1 MQMLVST
8 ENGTVLID
16 SFADIEA
23 VIRRSAARGMA
34 EIWLSGDAHYPAI
47 AILLNGDH
55 ACVDFFG
62 TDNDNIKMTLGN
74 YPHEIMFR
82 AGGEE
87 WLAPAN
93 AVISLDEA
101 VLCAEEF
108 CHSLNL
114 PACVTWQDG
123 V

>member
-8 ENGTVLID
+8 EKGTVLID

-55 ACVDFFG
+55 ACVDFLALI
-62 TDNDNIKMTLGN
+62 TTTLK
-74 YPHEIMFR
+74 
-82 AGGEE
+82 
-87 WLAPAN
+87 
-93 AVISLDEA
+93 
-101 VLCAEEF
+101 
-108 CHSLNL
+108 
-114 PACVTWQDG
+114 
-123 V
+123 

>member
-23 VIRRSAARGMA
+23 VIRRSAADGTA
-34 EIWLSGDAHYPAI
+34 EIWLSV

-62 TDNDNIKMTLGN
+62 TDNGNIKMTPGN

-82 AGGEE
+82 AGSEE